1 MALPP
6 LREELALLPGP
17 ALADGQP
24 SYTLHDPVRN
34 QYFQIDWPTF
44 EVLRRWGLADPMA
57 IADAICMETTLH
69 FEVHDVEAVIRFLQD
84 NQLLHPPAGSAV
96 IFAQMMKKRKGTA
109 WEWLLHNYLF
119 FRIPLIKPD
128 RWLNR
133 WAGSLD
139 LFFSR
144 QFWMLSSVVL
154 LLGILGV
161 YREWDRF
168 TTTLVDM
175 FSWNGLASYGLALIA
190 VKSLHELGHA
200 CTAKRFG
207 CRVPTM
213 GVAFLVLW
221 PMAYTDTNEVWKLTS
236 RRQRMQVASAGILT
250 ELTIAA
256 WSTLAWVLLPDGTPK
271 SLAFLLATTT
281 WVSSIAI
288 NASPFM
294 RFDGYFLLSDWLGM
308 PNLHTRAFA
317 LARWDLRERLFA
329 LGEPVPEVFP
339 QSRHTGLI
347 LFAYTTWI
355 YRLVVF
361 LGIAALVY
369 AFFIKAVGILLFMV
383 EMCWFILLPPYREVQ
398 AWRLRWPALRASRRA
413 RRSGL
418 IALALLVL
426 FVVPWPTR
434 IATQGLLRPAEQ
446 FIVFAP
452 PHAQVV
458 KVPFP
463 EGSHVKKGA
472 LLLQLAS
479 PDLESRELAAKA
491 KSDRMRWGAS
501 SGAFDAEQRS
511 QWQVLQEQLTSAN
524 TELVSI
530 QADAL
535 RYAPTAPF
543 DGVLRDVSLELRPGV
558 WLSAQEPL
566 ARLVADQE
574 QQVIAY
580 LEEDEIARVT
590 QGDRARFYSE
600 GLEGPFMPLTLVR
613 IDPDASRTLPDAQL
627 SSTFGGNILVREKN
641 GLIYPEQSVYRV
653 TFKTAGSP
661 GKMAGHTWRGKVV
674 IAGKWTS
681 PGMRF
686 LRTALGI
693 FWRET
698 GF

>member
-1 MALPP
+1 
-6 LREELALLPGP
+6 
-17 ALADGQP
+17 
-24 SYTLHDPVRN
+24 
-34 QYFQIDWPTF
+34 
-44 EVLRRWGLADPMA
+44 MA
-57 IADAICMETTLH
+57 IADAVSAETPLH
-69 FEVHDVEAVIRFLQD
+69 LEVHDVEAVIRFLQD
-84 NQLLHPPAGSAV
+84 NQLLQPPVGSAG
-96 IFAQMMKKRKGTA
+96 ILAKMMHKRKGTV

-133 WAGSLD
+133 WASSLD
-139 LFFSR
+139 FFFSR
-144 QFWMLSSVVL
+144 QFWVLSTVVL

-161 YREWDRF
+161 YREWDSF

-175 FSWNGLASYGLALIA
+175 FSWSGMMSYGVALIA

-236 RRQRMQVASAGILT
+236 RRQRMQVVSAGILT

-271 SLAFLLATTT
+271 SLAFVLATTT

-308 PNLHTRAFA
+308 PNLHARAFA

-329 LGEPVPEVFP
+329 LGEPVPEIFSR
-339 QSRHTGLI
+339 QRHTGLV

-361 LGIAALVY
+361 LGIAAMVY
-369 AFFIKAVGILLFMV
+369 AFFIKAVGILLFLV
-383 EMCWFILLPPYREVQ
+383 ELCWFILLPPYREFQ

-413 RRSGL
+413 LRSGL

-426 FVVPWPTR
+426 FVVPWPTQ
-434 IATQGLLRPAEQ
+434 IATLGLLRPAEQ
-446 FIVFAP
+446 FIIFSP

-458 KVPFP
+458 GVPFA
-463 EGSHVKKGA
+463 EGSQVKKGDV
-472 LLLQLAS
+472 LLQLAS
-479 PDLESRELAAKA
+479 PNLASRELAAKA
-491 KSDRMRWGAS
+491 RVERMRWGAS
-501 SGAFDAEQRS
+501 SGAFDAEQRA
-511 QWQVLQEQLTSAN
+511 QWLVLQEQLTTAS

-535 RYAPTAPF
+535 RYTPTAPF
-543 DGVLRDVSLELRPGV
+543 DGVLRDVSLELRPGM
-558 WLSAQEPL
+558 WLGAQEPL
-566 ARLVADQE
+566 ARLVDDRQL
-574 QQVIAY
+574 QVVTY
-580 LEEDEIARVT
+580 LEEDEVARVT

-600 GLEGPFMPLTLVR
+600 GLEGPFMPLALVR
-613 IDPDASRTLPDAQL
+613 VDPDASRTLPDAQL
-627 SSTFGGNILVREKN
+627 SSTYGGNILVREKN
-641 GLIYPEQSVYRV
+641 GLLYPEKAVYRV
-653 TFKTAGSP
+653 TFKATGTS
-661 GKMAGHTWRGKVV
+661 GKLAGHTWRGKVV
-674 IAGKWTS
+674 IAGQWTS
-681 PGMRF
+681 PGMHF
-686 LRTALGI
+686 LRTAMGI